1 MLALVTTHA
10 RGAAAA
16 ALACAALGV
25 FAGCGEATLDSKSA
39 EDQIT
44 EKSKAQGLEV
54 KSVDCP
60 DDIKAKK
67 GEKGTCELTTA
78 AGDKAD
84 VKLTMLDD
92 DGKFEFEVQG
102 Q

>member
-1 MLALVTTHA
+1 MPALITNHA

-25 FAGCGEATLDSKSA
+25 LAGCGEKTLEKDSA
-39 EDQIT
+39 QDEIT
-44 EKSKAQGLEV
+44 EKLKAQGLSP
-54 KSVDCP
+54 KSVECP
-60 DDIKAKK
+60 DDMTAKK
-67 GEKGTCELTTA
+67 GEVHECDLTA
-78 AGDKAD
+78 PNGDKLK

>member
-1 MLALVTTHA
+1 MPALVTTHA

-25 FAGCGEATLDSKSA
+25 LAGCGEKTLEKDSA
-39 EDQIT
+39 ESEIT
-44 EKSKAQGLEV
+44 DKLKDQGLTA
-54 KSVDCP
+54 KSVECP
-60 DDIKAKK
+60 DDMKAKK
-67 GEKGTCELTTA
+67 GEVHECDLTA
-78 AGDKAD
+78 PNGEKLK

-92 DGKFEFEVQG
+92 DGKFRFEVQG